1 MATLFRTTIM
11 ALLAVWLYGTVL
23 AAEEQVELRDGHP
36 TRYTVVK
43 GDTLWD
49 ISTRFLKSPWLWPR
63 IWKIN
68 KQIANPHLIYPGD
81 IILLRWVGG
90 RPEISVVRG
99 GEPGV
104 AKPDV
109 DRDVDI
115 DVDTTRPT
123 ILGAT
128 RLRPRV
134 RVLPLSSAIPTIPPD
149 AINPFLTRPSIVTRR
164 QMRKAGYI
172 TIGLDNRLVLG
183 NGSEFYARGFKKK
196 DLQEDQYFHIMRR
209 GKPLRG
215 ARSRRIL
222 AYEAVYL
229 GEAQMIE
236 VGDPAKL
243 VVTRVVQEILPT
255 DRLIIAPKRPVLLY
269 YFPRPPRKQVKGS
282 VIHALNSVGEIGPY
296 TIVVVDLGTKHG
308 LEEGHVLYVLR
319 HVGKHRDPVKK
330 RLYRIPDE
338 QSGVIMIFSPHER
351 VSYGLVMT
359 AKQPINLLDT
369 VVTP

>member
-1 MATLFRTTIM
+1 M
-11 ALLAVWLYGTVL
+11 ALLAVGLYGTVQ
-23 AAEEQVELRDGHP
+23 AATEKVELRDGYP

-81 IILLRWVGG
+81 VILLRWVGG
-90 RPEISVVRG
+90 RPELSVVRG

-104 AKPDV
+104 ARPEE
-109 DRDVDI
+109 DRDEDK

-123 ILGAT
+123 ILGAK
-128 RLRPRV
+128 RLKPRV

-149 AINPFLTRPSIVTRR
+149 VINPFLSRPGIVTRKQLR
-164 QMRKAGYI
+164 NAGYI
-172 TIGLDNRLVLG
+172 TIGLDNRLVLA

-196 DLQEDQYFHIMRR
+196 DLQEDDQFFYIIRR
-209 GKPLRG
+209 GKPLRGAQG

-229 GEAQMIE
+229 GEAQLIE
-236 VGDPAKL
+236 AGDPAKL
-243 VVTRVVQEILPT
+243 VVTRVQQEILPT
-255 DRLIIAPKRPVLLY
+255 DRLILAPKRPALPY
-269 YFPRPPRKQVKGS
+269 YFPRPPRKKVKGS

-296 TIVVVDLGTKHG
+296 TIVVIDLGTKHG
-308 LEEGHVLYVLR
+308 LQEGNVLQVMR
-319 HVGKHRDPVKK
+319 RIGKHRDPVKK
-330 RLYRIPDE
+330 RMYRIPDE
-338 QSGVIMIFSPHER
+338 LSGVIMIFKPYER
-351 VSYGLVMT
+351 VSYALVMT